1 MDIRETSSDDLR
13 PSQSLPPTHK
23 APKDEVGKTDS
34 DVTEV
39 LHTSHSRKSRQ
50 SKKVPRSSIRPAEGA
65 GQGKPL
71 QPSKSN
77 RLMANRQVH
86 GPSKDVQGSSFAAKH
101 KIKEGGMPEPVHKIS
116 ARIQNLPSVGASPAV
131 GLAPASQEIG
141 DPVTELVMNESTFA
155 QVLTNIAA
163 KCSLQDP
170 EFLAIYDR
178 LTPANREVVSDFLSR
193 LDNVIAHQNQMGRE
207 FTSIL
212 NSEPSQRANLLG
224 ELLTSPDFKNYAI
237 VLSEYAAVYDKLPKC
252 FVSEK
257 ESGNKET
264 NLNDLIG
271 SLKRKTA
278 LGRREKATMANDI
291 VAPVQRVMRYP
302 LTFSEIAKKTG
313 SLQPA
318 LASLRAIVKEAQEAP
333 FTSEFG
339 RTESNLR
346 ILGGDWSRNLNN
358 SVTQAAKY
366 ISSPASDKL
375 KETAPEFVAI
385 IETLSKNTKALD
397 LSAEIKQLG
406 KIGYDHAAF
415 HEMIASLLKREEIAD
430 LMENLGTYR
439 DHYAEVGDLLPKTG
453 LAGKAFTELTKVDGL
468 LNELDKWVNTPSNQ
482 QPLYLSESIYN
493 KDLNNINKSFNVK
506 RIRKM
511 IGKESEFNQRLINN
525 FSEAAEKLDRA
536 HQALTAKI
544 STKVSDAGKKVE
556 ALTEAFSGEEYEQYV
571 TATANYTSA
580 WMRLEAHP
588 SSVIPKS
595 GRAPS
600 TLAKK
605 IEHRSNADF
614 EAPFRRFAEYGAEV
628 VSLYKKTAAD
638 PELDKKILA
647 LHAQLKAAHHR
658 ILLKPAKE

>member
-1 MDIRETSSDDLR
+1 MDIRHTSSDDLGL
-13 PSQSLPPTHK
+13 PQSLPPDHK
-23 APKDEVGKTDS
+23 APKEGVDKTDS
-34 DVTEV
+34 AVTEV
-39 LHTSHSRKSRQ
+39 LHRGSKQSHQ
-50 SKKVPRSSIRPAEGA
+50 SKKVSRSSIRPAEDSMQA
-65 GQGKPL
+65 KPL
-71 QPSKSN
+71 QPSSN
-77 RLMANRQVH
+77 KTVAKKQVRH
-86 GPSKDVQGSSFAAKH
+86 PSNVQGSSFATKH
-101 KIKEGGMPEPVHKIS
+101 QIKEGDLPEPVHKIS
-116 ARIQNLPSVGASPAV
+116 ARIQNLPSVGAPTAV
-131 GLAPASQEIG
+131 GLAPASQEIR
-141 DPVTELVMNESTFA
+141 DPVTELVENEKTFA
-155 QVLTNIAA
+155 NVLTNIAA

-178 LTPANREVVSDFLSR
+178 LKPANREVVNDFLSR

-302 LTFSEIAKKTG
+302 LTFNEIAKNTE
-313 SLQPA
+313 SLKPA
-318 LASLRAIVKEAQEAP
+318 LANLRAIVKEAQEAP

-346 ILGGDWSRNLNN
+346 ILGGGDWSRNLNN
-358 SVTQAAKY
+358 FVTQAAKY
-366 ISSPASDKL
+366 ISSPASNKL
-375 KETAPEFVAI
+375 KETAPEFATI

-397 LSAEIKQLG
+397 LSGEIKQLG

-415 HEMIASLLKREEIAD
+415 HEIVTSLLKRKEIAD
-430 LMENLGTYR
+430 LMTNVGTYR
-439 DHYAEVGDLLPKTG
+439 DLHAEVVDLLPKTG
-453 LAGKAFTELTKVDGL
+453 LAGKGFTELTKVDGL

-493 KDLNNINKSFNVK
+493 KDLSKINNSFKSK
-506 RIRKM
+506 RMNKM
-511 IGKESEFNQRLINN
+511 IGKESKSNQRLIDN
-525 FSEAAEKLDRA
+525 FSEAVEKLGHA

-556 ALTEAFSGEEYEQYV
+556 ALTEAFSGVEYEQYV

-580 WMRLEAHP
+580 WMQLEAHQ
-588 SSVIPKS
+588 SSVPPKS
-595 GRAPS
+595 GRPPS

-605 IEHRSNADF
+605 MEHRSNADF

-628 VSLYKKTAAD
+628 VSLNKKTPPD
-638 PELDKKILA
+638 PELDKKNLA